1 MFAILV
7 TLMQFQDPLGDA
19 SVWQATQFW
28 SLRLTGFAVSLLAGE
43 WLVARLLV
51 GRLENPPWLKPAV
64 IMILVAA
71 VPMTVVDVSL
81 EGIYPTAEEFDDSAV
96 REQSLLLAG
105 VLEYL
110 TIITV
115 LLPLNAV
122 LWVAI
127 HARARPVDME
137 AAGDPVQPEF
147 LNKAEGLTLGQV
159 IALQAEEHYVR
170 VHAVDRNVLIYGR
183 FSDAV
188 SEMPKA
194 LGLRV
199 HRSWWVADNAV
210 AQARRGER
218 RYRLELVNGTSVPV
232 SDRYLP
238 DARRRGLLAK
248 RS

>member
-1 MFAILV
+1 M
-7 TLMQFQDPLGDA
+7 
-19 SVWQATQFW
+19 
-28 SLRLTGFAVSLLAGE
+28 
-43 WLVARLLV
+43 
-51 GRLENPPWLKPAV
+51 
-64 IMILVAA
+64 
-71 VPMTVVDVSL
+71 
-81 EGIYPTAEEFDDSAV
+81 
-96 REQSLLLAG
+96 
-105 VLEYL
+105 
-110 TIITV
+110 
-115 LLPLNAV
+115 

-127 HARARPVDME
+127 HARGRPVTDME

-147 LNKAEGLTLGQV
+147 LNKAEGLTLEQV

-170 VHAVDRNVLIYGR
+170 VYGIDRNVLIYGR

-188 SEMPKA
+188 NEMPKG

-199 HRSWWVADNAV
+199 HRSWWVADSAV
-210 AQARRGER
+210 AKARRGER